1 MKYDDSDDYD
11 ESLPWAQAGVHLKLF
26 VAWVVDR
33 NLHVNAEG
41 FDDPELTEGY
51 RRRERTRE
59 QLFGALDGKLGS
71 EELGPEANAFV
82 RRYYPERYFEDFDE
96 VCVRDDGSVDDSDR
110 AYERLCAVLDRRFT
124 GSTAPARPWWAFW
137 RR

>member
-1 MKYDDSDDYD
+1 MKYDDSDSYD
-11 ESLPWAQAGVHLKLF
+11 ESMPWAQAGVHLKLF

-71 EELGPEANAFV
+71 EELGPAANAFV
-82 RRYYPERYFEDFDE
+82 RRYFRHGYLEDFGD
-96 VCVRDDGSVDDSDR
+96 VCVRADGSVDDSDR
-110 AYERLCAVLDRRFT
+110 AYERLCAVLDRRF
-124 GSTAPARPWWAFW
+124 AEEPRPPWWAFW